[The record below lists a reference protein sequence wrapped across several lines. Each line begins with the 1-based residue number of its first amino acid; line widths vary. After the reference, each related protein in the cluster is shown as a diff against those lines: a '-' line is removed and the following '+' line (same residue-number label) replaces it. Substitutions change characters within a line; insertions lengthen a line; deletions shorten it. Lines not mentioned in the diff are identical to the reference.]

1 MGFFNVFI
9 KTSKLNLLFLSV
21 LLEKKKISTVLMLQ
35 MLYKKQKS
43 ETKTIIRIHEL
54 EATLNENKY
63 TFLITVRDNVFLCI
77 LKIKKHSFQKPP
89 EIYLCF
95 QRRNSQSKIHE
106 PPDGPSKLR
115 NCLCAPKCISLERPL
130 PLSFSE
136 GSMNPPK
143 D

>member
-1 MGFFNVFI
+1 
-9 KTSKLNLLFLSV
+9 
-21 LLEKKKISTVLMLQ
+21 MLQ

-63 TFLITVRDNVFLCI
+63 TFLITLRDNVFLCI

-95 QRRNSQSKIHE
+95 QRKNSQSKIHE
-106 PPDGPSKLR
+106 PPDGPSK
-115 NCLCAPKCISLERPL
+115 S
-130 PLSFSE
+130 
-136 GSMNPPK
+136 
-143 D
+143 